1 LINYKTNKDM
11 KRNWKVRFHLGK
23 GDNFMK
29 WRIENVE
36 TKEVTFY
43 SPDKVM
49 ISMIDCKLH
58 NHKGTAKKINEGQ
71 NKTVCAWIMCK
82 NVNVIA
88 SQNYSFEKFIHEE
101 GMTNVAQYN
110 PRVTPYWRDQDDNN
124 IDKHEYRFMLT
135 YGTKLLTK
143 NK

>member
-1 LINYKTNKDM
+1 M

-23 GDNFMK
+23 GENFMK

-36 TKEVTFY
+36 TKEVTFH
-43 SPDKVM
+43 SPKEVM

-71 NKTVCAWIMCK
+71 NKTVCAWIMGK

-88 SQNYSFEKFIHEE
+88 SQNYSFEKFIQEE
-101 GMTNVAQYN
+101 SMTNVAQYN

-124 IDKHEYRFMLT
+124 IDKHEYSFMLT
-135 YGTKLLTK
+135 DGTKLLTK

>member
-1 LINYKTNKDM
+1 M

-23 GDNFMK
+23 GENFMK

-36 TKEVTFY
+36 TKQVTFY

-82 NVNVIA
+82 NVNVILA
-88 SQNYSFEKFIHEE
+88 QSSSFKKYIHEE

-110 PRVTPYWRDQDDNN
+110 PRVTPYWRDRYDNN
-124 IDKHEYRFMLT
+124 IDKNEYGFMIT
-135 YGTKLLTK
+135 DSTKLLTK
-143 NK
+143 KPWK